1 MRRRMLRV
9 VHWASRAVD
18 RADVA
23 LSRLH
28 WRLDSEENRQ
38 AAREYPDA

>member
-1 MRRRMLRV
+1 MRERV
-9 VHWASRAVD
+9 LKGVQWASRMVE
-18 RADVA
+18 RADGF

-38 AAREYPDA
+38 AAREYPDG